1 MLDNIKI
8 QKDFIKNSFN
18 DKIEKYR
25 INTFFDILYSIIFTI
40 LAFFLLSTSLVSSIA
55 ALLMALLL
63 FPKSFEYIQRKINV
77 KINKD
82 LKTAIIFILFLL
94 MGYSASKSFNVNTTL
109 QKQEEQKSSLNDTLY
124 KVDRVVDGDTI
135 DVFVNNEPIRI
146 RLIGIDAPETGGGNT
161 KTECYADEAK
171 AYLSDFLNNKS
182 VRLEKDETQGDT
194 DKYNRQ
200 LRYVYLDDINANL
213 NMIEKGYAKEY
224 TYDKPYK
231 YVDDFENA
239 ENISSDLKIG
249 IWNPQN
255 CKTQL

>member
-1 MLDNIKI
+1 M
-8 QKDFIKNSFN
+8 
-18 DKIEKYR
+18 
-25 INTFFDILYSIIFTI
+25 
-40 LAFFLLSTSLVSSIA
+40 
-55 ALLMALLL
+55 
-63 FPKSFEYIQRKINV
+63 
-77 KINKD
+77 
-82 LKTAIIFILFLL
+82 
-94 MGYSASKSFNVNTTL
+94 
-109 QKQEEQKSSLNDTLY
+109 
-124 KVDRVVDGDTI
+124 
-135 DVFVNNEPIRI
+135 
-146 RLIGIDAPETGGGNT
+146 
-161 KTECYADEAK
+161 
-171 AYLSDFLNNKS
+171 NNKS